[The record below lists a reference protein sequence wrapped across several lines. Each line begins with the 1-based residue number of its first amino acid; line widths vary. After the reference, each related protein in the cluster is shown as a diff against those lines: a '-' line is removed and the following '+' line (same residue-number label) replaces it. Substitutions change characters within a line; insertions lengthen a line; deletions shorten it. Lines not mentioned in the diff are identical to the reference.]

1 MTRPLKV
8 GAFIPHLE
16 GMYEN
21 GATPGWAEMKDIAQA
36 AESAG
41 FDSIWV
47 ADHLLYRFP
56 GIEAFGTWEC
66 WTMVAALAA
75 VTSKVEIGTMVSV
88 TLWRNP
94 GLFAKIIDTAE
105 EVSGGRIIAGLGAGS
120 NQAEFPVF
128 GFDGWENRVTR
139 FEEDIEVLATLLR
152 TGHATHNGTYRTLD
166 DCELRPRG
174 PRSDGPPIMIG
185 AVGPRMLRATVKHAD
200 QWNIPWRHELDD
212 VVSEIERGNKACAD
226 EGRDPGTLGKSVCLQ
241 VDTPRGPENPRTPLM
256 DQSRAQALK
265 IDAIVDHLRSYADA
279 GVEHVQLWLDPATPE
294 AMTSFGDLLA
304 ELDR

>member
-1 MTRPLKV
+1 VRPLKV

-16 GMYEN
+16 GMYE
-21 GATPGWAEMKDIAQA
+21 GGTPGWSEMKDIAQA
-36 AESAG
+36 AEAAG

-56 GIEAFGTWEC
+56 GVDAFGTWEC

-75 VTSKVEIGTMVSV
+75 VTSRVEIGTMVSV

-105 EVSGGRIIAGLGAGS
+105 EVSGARIIAGLGGGS
-120 NQAEFPVF
+120 HDTDFTAF
-128 GFDGWENRVTR
+128 GFEGWNNRVTR
-139 FEEDIEVLATLLR
+139 FEEDIAVLATLLR
-152 TGHATHNGTYRTLD
+152 TGRADHHGRFRELN

-174 PRSDGPPIMIG
+174 PRPNGPPIMIG
-185 AVGPRMLRATVKHAD
+185 AIGPRMLRAAVKHAD
-200 QWNIPWRHELDD
+200 QWNIPWRHDLAD

-226 EGRDPGTLGKSVCLQ
+226 EGRDPASLGKSVCLQ
-241 VDTPRGPENPRTPLM
+241 VDLPRDTPRSALV

-265 IDAIVDHLRSYADA
+265 SDGIVDHLRSYAEA
-279 GVEHVQLWLDPATPE
+279 GVEHVQLWLDPATPA
-294 AMTSFGDLLA
+294 AMASFGETLK
-304 ELDR
+304 ELDRS